1 MYKKNLYACL
11 SGSLLFTLSLT
22 GCVSYHALSLPT
34 AAHYSA
40 LTVDRAALNPFPAL
54 KAHPFNPDLG
64 LDALNIAMLAVS
76 NNPELRLARQDTG
89 VAEAQVYSAGLLPDP
104 QLSLAHDIH
113 VAAGSQAASSIGLNY
128 DLIGLLTHSLAK
140 KQASES
146 LHQAE
151 LTLLWQEWQVVGQ
164 AQLLITRLQM
174 QQKTLTVLLQNQ
186 AIAKDRVNR
195 MTKAMQTAGV
205 TRDQVNADMVALQAV
220 NSRID
225 DLKTAQQTARHDLNA
240 LLGLAADTQLNLK
253 FDVQDMLQLPKVT
266 DTQLIRIA
274 LDHINTHRPDLLA
287 LRAGYASEDAK
298 LRQAIWSQFPSLNIG
313 FTKARDSSGI
323 PSQSLGISFNLPVF
337 NGNRGNIAVEQA
349 TRQRMHEEY
358 QSRLNQTVFEVR
370 RLQAEQQQNVAVWQE
385 RYLRLQQLQQDVEQA
400 APAHA
405 QRLMDDQ
412 IWITLQ
418 NNMLSQTLDL
428 LNVEQAIREQAVGLN
443 TLLGLPVSQSAG
455 VKP

>member
-1 MYKKNLYACL
+1 M
-11 SGSLLFTLSLT
+11 
-22 GCVSYHALSLPT
+22 SYHALSLPT

-443 TLLGLPVSQSAG
+443 TLLGLPVSQLAG